1 MCKGK
6 SKVKRPYVQ
15 KKSDNLNLVALV
27 GKESDE
33 ELESVS
39 DLGDEDMT
47 WLTNFVHVEHVRAAE
62 KKRCATS
69 TTDKQSQ

>member
-47 WLTNFVHVEHVRAAE
+47 
-62 KKRCATS
+62 
-69 TTDKQSQ
+69 